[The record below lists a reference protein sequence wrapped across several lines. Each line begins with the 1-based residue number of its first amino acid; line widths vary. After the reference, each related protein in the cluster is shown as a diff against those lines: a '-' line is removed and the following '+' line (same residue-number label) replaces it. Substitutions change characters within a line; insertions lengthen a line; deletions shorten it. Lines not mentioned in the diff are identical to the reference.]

1 MVYNNNMA
9 TEEPESVIG
18 NVKAKEISQ
27 NGVDTKLS
35 SATYLCSNQY
45 CHRRLSSVQ
54 QPGSK
59 ISSKTQVQLD
69 GCPLVQTT
77 ADGKESNL
85 SNHHVF
91 EYNKKART
99 RNKRRKPCVIFPRF
113 GKSSITVNSRP
124 KCTIVQE
131 NYDKQLIT
139 GHKRNMKIS
148 GHSRLDRCTTVQTP
162 SQGKP
167 TNRYHV
173 FSYKQVRR
181 LDDVLHTVLT
191 IAPRPI
197 SWDYILVH
205 PTPVY
210 MVTCKHCCSS
220 QSCSQ
225 NGEQLGPAQ
234 CTQSV
239 QQQPFSGCGCTHK
252 NLDMSVTLPKG
263 VRSKRERRQS
273 FSETVQCMP
282 ILYVRMMQLIRT
294 IRDRLLEEQ
303 IVVREIRLNGG
314 AAGCVIENVNDDNY
328 SDLDLIFSVDLSNSN
343 TFAKIKS
350 VMFSSIA
357 QFLAD
362 TFASGKVV
370 YNCTQPTCYP
380 RPSSKADQQL
390 KTDTRSRKN
399 SEVICESQADV
410 NHGSPSNLSA
420 KSNHSK
426 CPNTIFDFRI
436 PTTDNQVISIPKETG
451 AYLTDLTNKPEQHNN
466 LQSGRDYAKTQF
478 RNTIHPSTVDGTIA
492 ALSSTPCCSSCPP
505 VASITCQTWSNVLRD
520 ESFVK
525 HYIQKMIRIHKPTS
539 KTADSWSLFTLG
551 YRTSAGGKTVDIKFV
566 DRMQRQFEFTVDS
579 FQIVLDSLLTFHEI
593 SRQNMN
599 ENFYP
604 TVVAESVSGCFS
616 AALGHLQER
625 LIVTPR
631 PEEIRGGGLLKYCK
645 LLVEGYRPSSDT
657 DVLSMER
664 YMCSRFFIDF
674 PDIISQ
680 HHRLSYYLANHFEED
695 NMIKATYL
703 QVYYGTN
710 YFPKQLVILHNPT
723 DCRSPT
729 VTRAN
734 ADALQSLPRSEAQSV
749 SSSTDLHLSARPNG
763 QMSDENITTDT
774 HLTFGRLN
782 EETNHPQ
789 NGPTDDPANVQ
800 YPPTERTTKSEKLY
814 LHTESTCLLNKQQLS
829 DVEELTDTELDRTP
843 NALQSNQ
850 STKVS
855 DTKLCPSKTA
865 YQLFEADANSSGELH
880 VNTDPPMCV
889 TSVPAGTE
897 TYSNN
902 VYYIPQ
908 LVTYFPATE
917 YSHPSNG
924 NSLKYPDNCEF
935 TDGSVPTADEYQIQS
950 DLTLPHYHAGILL
963 PPAEVAGTAEVNHY
977 VGVPC
982 PTNQYAYAN
991 YVPATGLL
999 DPECMYTTGSP
1010 MYYLEQDPN
1019 YVLYTSPVLENSPAV
1034 LLAYPM

>member
-1 MVYNNNMA
+1 MA
-9 TEEPESVIG
+9 TSDPESMIA
-18 NVKAKEISQ
+18 NVPAKGISQ
-27 NGVDTKLS
+27 TGMDNKPS
-35 SATYLCSNQY
+35 SAMYSCKSQ
-45 CHRRLSSVQ
+45 CRHRRLGSAQ
-54 QPGSK
+54 QLGSK
-59 ISSKTQVQLD
+59 IPPKTQVHPE
-69 GCPLVQTT
+69 GCSLAQTNVE
-77 ADGKESNL
+77 GKESDL
-85 SNHHVF
+85 SNHHTF
-91 EYNKKART
+91 EYNKKTGT
-99 RNKRRKPCVIFPRF
+99 RNKRRRPCVIFPRF
-113 GKSSITVNSRP
+113 GKSSMTVNARP
-124 KCTIVQE
+124 KCATPQE
-131 NYDKQLIT
+131 NYDNQLVK
-139 GHKRNMKIS
+139 GHRRNLKNS
-148 GHSRLDRCTTVQTP
+148 GHLRLDSCTTVQVP

-181 LDDVLHTVLT
+181 LDNVLHTVLT

-197 SWDYILVH
+197 SWDCIFVH

-210 MVTCKHCCSS
+210 MVTCKHCCTS

-225 NGEQLGPAQ
+225 NGDQLGSAQ
-234 CTQSV
+234 CTQNA
-239 QQQPFSGCGCTHK
+239 QKPPYSGCGCTHTS
-252 NLDMSVTLPKG
+252 LDTPVTPPRG

-273 FSETVQCMP
+273 CSETVQCMP

-303 IVVREIRLNGG
+303 VIVREIRLNGG

-370 YNCTQPTCYP
+370 YNCAQPACYS
-380 RPSSKADQQL
+380 RSASKGDQKM
-390 KTDTRSRKN
+390 KTDQRSRKN
-399 SEVICESQADV
+399 SEVVCESQIDV
-410 NHGSPSNLSA
+410 GHESPSKLNA

-426 CPNTIFDFRI
+426 CPDTVFDFRI
-436 PTTDNQVISIPKETG
+436 PKTDSQVASIPKETG
-451 AYLTDLTNKPEQHNN
+451 AYLADLTNKPEPRSN
-466 LQSGRDYAKTQF
+466 LQSNRDYAKTQF
-478 RNTIHPSTVDGTIA
+478 RNNVHPSTVDGSLA

-505 VASITCQTWSNVLRD
+505 VASITCQTWSNLLRD

-695 NMIKATYL
+695 NVIKATYL
-703 QVYYGTN
+703 QIKTVKPPVFYSDHGVKLKRLHRSNHECRQFFFTPIPIVYTE
-710 YFPKQLVILHNPT
+710 L
-723 DCRSPT
+723 
-729 VTRAN
+729 
-734 ADALQSLPRSEAQSV
+734 SV
-749 SSSTDLHLSARPNG
+749 SW
-763 QMSDENITTDT
+763 M
-774 HLTFGRLN
+774 
-782 EETNHPQ
+782 
-789 NGPTDDPANVQ
+789 
-800 YPPTERTTKSEKLY
+800 
-814 LHTESTCLLNKQQLS
+814 LLI
-829 DVEELTDTELDRTP
+829 RR
-843 NALQSNQ
+843 A
-850 STKVS
+850 
-855 DTKLCPSKTA
+855 
-865 YQLFEADANSSGELH
+865 
-880 VNTDPPMCV
+880 
-889 TSVPAGTE
+889 
-897 TYSNN
+897 
-902 VYYIPQ
+902 
-908 LVTYFPATE
+908 
-917 YSHPSNG
+917 
-924 NSLKYPDNCEF
+924 
-935 TDGSVPTADEYQIQS
+935 
-950 DLTLPHYHAGILL
+950 
-963 PPAEVAGTAEVNHY
+963 
-977 VGVPC
+977 
-982 PTNQYAYAN
+982 
-991 YVPATGLL
+991 
-999 DPECMYTTGSP
+999 
-1010 MYYLEQDPN
+1010 
-1019 YVLYTSPVLENSPAV
+1019 
-1034 LLAYPM
+1034 